1 MLLPL
6 WGDPAGGERTRNQL
20 LADTDHQLL
29 EFDLQGQGGE
39 EQRKKEEKE

>member
-6 WGDPAGGERTRNQL
+6 LGDPAGGERTKNHL
-20 LADTDHQLL
+20 SADTNHQLL